1 MDQMDARTTTTQGA
15 DESLPDRYAAARA
28 HLRRADS
35 VLGRLID
42 EHPDFDPRGW
52 MEGLPRMDAY
62 GALLFQVAGQQLS
75 VSSTRAILGRL
86 EGLFGGRLP
95 RPQELLDTDP
105 EAIRG
110 AGLSHRKVETL
121 RALAERFIADGLD
134 EESFMSS
141 SDEEIEAKLTAIP
154 GIGPWTVRGFLI
166 IALDRP
172 DVFPSGDLQLRR
184 AAMRLYGLER
194 LPTEQELLDI
204 AERWRPYRS
213 LAAGYLFLSASEAN
227 P

>member
-1 MDQMDARTTTTQGA
+1 MDQMDAGKTTTHGT

-28 HLRRADS
+28 HLRQADP

-52 MEGLPRMDAY
+52 MEGLPKMDAY

-75 VSSTRAILGRL
+75 VSATRAILGRL
-86 EGLFGGRLP
+86 EALFGGRLP
-95 RPQELLDTDP
+95 QPQELLDTDP
-105 EAIRG
+105 EAIRS
-110 AGLSHRKVETL
+110 AGLSHRKIETL
-121 RALAERFIADGLD
+121 RDLAERFIADGLD
-134 EESFMSS
+134 EESFLTS

-154 GIGPWTVRGFLI
+154 GIGPWTVRGFLM

-172 DVFPSGDLQLRR
+172 DVFPSGDLVLRR

-194 LPTEQELLDI
+194 LPPEEELLEM
-204 AERWRPYRS
+204 AELWRPYRS